1 MNSATIIARII
12 RELGVNPNINI
23 PAEQENRITFLEDYL
38 VESRQ
43 GGYVLG
49 VSGGVDSTT
58 AGRMA
63 QIAVERARAKG
74 RKAQFIA
81 VRLPY
86 GVQRDEDDAQAAL
99 EFINPDLI
107 LTVDIKPGAD
117 AIMASLNLEGKTPF
131 ELDFILGNIKA
142 RVRMQVQYAIAAA
155 YGCLVIGT
163 DHNAEAVMGF
173 FTKHGDGAADIT
185 PLVGYNKRQVR
196 LTAMNMGAPQSMA
209 YKPPTADL
217 ESLNP
222 GLLDEDSYGVTYDEI
237 DDLLEGKTISE
248 VSTQKIVDQFLKTQH
263 KRALPVTP

>member
-1 MNSATIIARII
+1 MHSVIIQRIL
-12 RELGVNPNINI
+12 RELGVNPII
-23 PAEQENRITFLEDYL
+23 DVPAEATRRINFLDDYL
-38 VESRQ
+38 ETSKQ

-49 VSGGVDSTT
+49 ISGGVDSTT

-63 QIAVERARAKG
+63 QLAVEQARAKG
-74 RKAQFIA
+74 RKAINIA

-86 GVQRDEDDAQAAL
+86 GEQRDEADAQAAL
-99 EFINPDLI
+99 DFIKPDLV
-107 LTVDIKPGAD
+107 LTVNIKESAD
-117 AIMASLNLEGKTPF
+117 AILASLNLTDKTPF
-131 ELDFILGNIKA
+131 EVDFILGNIKA

-173 FTKHGDGAADIT
+173 FTKFGDGAADIT

-196 LTAMNMGAPQSMA
+196 ATAVHLGAPQTMA
-209 YKPPTADL
+209 FKPPTADL

-237 DDLLEGKTISE
+237 DDLLEGKAISE
-248 VSTQKIVDQFLKTQH
+248 VSTQKIVDQFTKTAH